1 MKTINVAVGDEV
13 SVLVQISPIEQFEY
27 EGTVVAI
34 NESLLTLSTTD
45 SPHKTYTSEREVDI
59 LLSMIHTVDLF

>member
-13 SVLVQISPIEQFEY
+13 SVLVQYSPIEQFEY

-45 SPHKTYTSEREVDI
+45 SPQKTYTSEREVDI
-59 LLSMIHTVDLF
+59 MLSMIREVEVF

>member
-13 SVLVQISPIEQFEY
+13 SVLVQYSPIEQFEY

-45 SPHKTYTSEREVDI
+45 SPNKTYTSEREVDI
-59 LLSMIHTVDLF
+59 MLSMIRKVEVF